1 MTLEN
6 VKAMSDV
13 LEWLEY
19 QDEVITMV
27 RSSYKSKF
35 ESAVDEYIRT
45 GDTRMNFVDELY
57 EGMVDDGYVFSV
69 RVTIGVV
76 KRDVGMKC
84 ACWLSD
90 FSWK

>member
-13 LEWLEY
+13 LEGLEY

-35 ESAVDEYIRT
+35 ESAIEEYIRT
-45 GDTRMNFVDELY
+45 GDTRVNQVDEIY
-57 EGMVDDGYVFSV
+57 EGMVEDGYAFSV

-76 KRDVGMKC
+76 VRGGAKNC
-84 ACWLSD
+84 ACWLSEML
-90 FSWK
+90 WK